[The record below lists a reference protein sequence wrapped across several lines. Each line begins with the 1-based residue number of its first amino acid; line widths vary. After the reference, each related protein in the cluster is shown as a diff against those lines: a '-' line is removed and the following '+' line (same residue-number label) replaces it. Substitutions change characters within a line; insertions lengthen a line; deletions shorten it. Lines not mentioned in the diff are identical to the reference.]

1 MKDGGYALDGIV
13 VMVLLFVA
21 AILFYYLA
29 IPPILRF
36 ISAVEQFLSSPQ
48 FLIGVIVGAVIVLFI
63 VSYTS
68 KKTGIFA

>member
-1 MKDGGYALDGIV
+1 MKDEGHALGGIV
-13 VMVLLFVA
+13 VMALLFVA

-48 FLIGVIVGAVIVLFI
+48 FLVGVIVGAIIVLFI
-63 VSYTS
+63 VSYAGQ
-68 KKTGIFA
+68 KHGMFA